1 MDPLDQIAPSLV
13 EATLLYEDRQ
23 FFRHLGVD
31 PIALV
36 RAAFSTYGGGARR
49 GGSTLTMQLAR
60 RLHGIP
66 SHTVG
71 GKLRQVAHALAI
83 ELRHGKRE
91 ILEAYLNLV
100 PYGGNVEGVGAASI
114 IYFRKPPKALL
125 PGEALTLAVIPQ
137 NPSRRGPDDGRLPGP
152 PGHGAGRAGRPLEQ
166 PPRRQ
171 GGRVAGGAAPPG
183 RAAVPGAPLRRR
195 VAGAASGSVTT
206 TLDLRLQRLVERHLQ
221 GYVGRNKRL
230 GLDNAAAL
238 LVDHRTLEVRAA
250 VGSADFFDAAIA
262 GQVDGT
268 RARRSPG
275 STLKPFVY
283 GLGLE
288 QGVIHPATMLRDVP
302 RAFGAYSPEN
312 FDGRY
317 AGPLS
322 AKDALVRSRNVPALA
337 VAAQLNGPG
346 LYDFLTTAGVSL
358 PQPESHYGLGLVLG
372 TGEVT
377 MEELV
382 TLYAMLANGGVLHP
396 LRTLAGGKP
405 LGFGTRVLSEE
416 SAWLVL
422 DMLEDGPRPSARLTS
437 AAPVR
442 LPVAWKTGTSWGFRD
457 AWTVGVFGPYVLAV
471 WVGNFSGES
480 NPAFVGVQA
489 AAPLFFELVDSLQ
502 AHDRAPVVPRRRPA
516 SLRRVQV
523 CAVSGGLPTPSCPHA
538 RPTWFIPGRSPI
550 EPCHIHRTFAL
561 DGQGRRTCGIGG
573 VRSEVFEVWPSDLG
587 KLFAAAGLPRRAV
600 PPLAPGCQDDEGQ
613 APRISSPL
621 SGVTYTVR
629 PGGPRRPSPCR
640 PPSTATPRSCSGS
653 WTTPSWA
660 APAAGARCSGAPARD
675 SSPCA
680 PSTIAAAPTRA
691 RCASRPCDE
700 VGLVAAARVHP
711 GAGVHRAA
719 VPALLPGGPGGADS
733 FEGPGTGT
741 ARKLLPGFGLSIV
754 EEHAAAGR
762 RWGHTPRGA
771 GSRWAS

>member
-1 MDPLDQIAPSLV
+1 VTERRARWLRRGRRAAVGGAVCALLLILLRILPHAPLSDGVPLSSAVYDRQGRLLRLGLAADQLYRLWTPLAEIAPPLV

-23 FFRHLGVD
+23 FFRHPGVD
-31 PIALV
+31 PVALV
-36 RAAFSTYGGGARR
+36 RAAFATYGGGGRR

-60 RLHGIP
+60 RLYGIP

-71 GKLRQVAHALAI
+71 GKLKQMAYALGL

-100 PYGGNVEGVGAASI
+100 PYGGNVEGVGAASL

-125 PGEALTLAVIPQ
+125 PAEALTLAVIPQ
-137 NPSRRGPDDGRLPGP
+137 NPSRRGPAEGKIPARLTAARAELSARWNARHPDRVEALP
-152 PGHGAGRAGRPLEQ
+152 AALHHAGELPFLAPHFAEAIL
-166 PPRRQ
+166 
-171 GGRVAGGAAPPG
+171 AAAP
-183 RAAVPGAPLRRR
+183 AARTV
-195 VAGAASGSVTT
+195 T
-206 TLDLRLQRLVERHLQ
+206 TLDLRLQRLVERHLG
-221 GYVGRNKRL
+221 GYIGRNRRL

-250 VGSADFFDAAIA
+250 VGSADFFEEKIA

-283 GLGLE
+283 ALGLE

-322 AKDALVRSRNVPALA
+322 AKDALIRSRNVPALA
-337 VAAQLNGPG
+337 VAAQLGGPG
-346 LYDFLTTAGVSL
+346 LYQFLTSAGVSL
-358 PQPESHYGLGLVLG
+358 PQPESHYGLGLALG

-382 TLYAMLANGGVLHP
+382 TLYATLANGGVLHP
-396 LRTLAGGKP
+396 LRTVSDGRP
-405 LGFGTRVLSEE
+405 LGFGTRMLSEE
-416 SAWLVL
+416 SAYLVL
-422 DMLEDGPRPSARLTS
+422 DMLEESPRPSARLAS

-502 AHDRAPVVPRRRPA
+502 AHDRTQVVPRRRP
-516 SLRRVQV
+516 STLRRVQV
-523 CAVSGGLPTPSCPHA
+523 CALSGGLPTPSCPHA

-561 DGQGRRTCGIGG
+561 DGQGRRTCGVGG

-600 PPLAPGCQDDEGQ
+600 PPLAPGCQDEEGQ
-613 APRISSPL
+613 PPRISSPL

-629 PGGPRRPSPCR
+629 PGGSEE
-640 PPSTATPRSCSGS
+640 AIALQ
-653 WTTPSWA
+653 A
-660 APAAGARCSGAPARD
+660 AVDGD
-675 SSPCA
+675 SEELFWFVDDA
-680 PSTIAAAPTRA
+680 FVGRA
-691 RCASRPCDE
+691 RGGTTVFWRPQAGHFTVRAVDDR
-700 VGLVAAARVHP
+700 GRSDARP
-711 GAGVHRAA
+711 IRIE
-719 VPALLPGGPGGADS
+719 AL
-733 FEGPGTGT
+733 
-741 ARKLLPGFGLSIV
+741 R
-754 EEHAAAGR
+754 
-762 RWGHTPRGA
+762 
-771 GSRWAS
+771 